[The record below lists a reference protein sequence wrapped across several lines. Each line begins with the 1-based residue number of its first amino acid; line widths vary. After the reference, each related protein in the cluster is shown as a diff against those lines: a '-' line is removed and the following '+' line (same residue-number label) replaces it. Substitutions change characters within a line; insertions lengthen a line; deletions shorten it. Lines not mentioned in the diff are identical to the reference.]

1 MKRAKSLKK
10 VHLMGNL
17 FNNETDRGLSSGI
30 SNLTYLDLSKYFYFL
45 KLLDAILGVEV
56 LFYL

>member
-30 SNLTYLDLSKYFYFL
+30 SNLTYLDLSKYFYF
-45 KLLDAILGVEV
+45 
-56 LFYL
+56 